1 MNLNLLTP
9 EILLNFSSII
19 PDICSSNIPAALEKL
34 IRNCNKPFVFNQAP
48 SNLWYNWASSVG
60 SKYTCATY
68 SAGTTFFF
76 QNQQPLQ
83 PPMVQIYLN
92 EDFNDK
98 TAKKPVHSI
107 TLPAQ
112 GLRSALVV
120 DDVVDPYVLL
130 GTFAYPQQGVAAST
144 SIFRW
149 NFISGKLTRI
159 FTIEGSN
166 SLRTMIRYKNGG
178 KDVIFFST
186 QEDLFVPAP
195 SRIYK
200 VPTKCATELDN
211 ILPATKKFNLLNNSL
226 PILGTLWDFS
236 LDNDTIYLS
245 IPQGSLDKT
254 KISGFSIKGR
264 VFYQKINNFLQN
276 NSNINLISLIG
287 NNKYA
292 AGFGIDSLSTFQ
304 IQPSPCSDEI
314 YIYSLSDFL
323 YQSLS
328 ILQNPERIP
337 KPPKGIKQIIEFL
350 REVASNID
358 LDGTRI
364 FKTKKSHLYKPSPP
378 DLITI
383 LGEAPKNTINNS
395 TTNNGNNNFLNVYT
409 WQSTH
414 YKKDIFFGTLDVRF
428 PLWQFIAQFIG
439 QQLQNPQI
447 TQLLLG
453 LPEPLVIIITE
464 FFLNKNFNFNQF
476 IKTYLDKLLHF
487 DVLCYNTDEQKFDTI
502 TKTGFSLAKPS
513 MPDDGV
519 RNIDIINNCNGL
531 FLLTGSTCYQPNN
544 SAKIY
549 TLKIGK

>member
-1 MNLNLLTP
+1 MNHNILTP

-19 PDICSSNIPAALEKL
+19 PDICSSNIPIALEKI

-60 SKYTCATY
+60 NKYTCASY

-76 QNQQPLQ
+76 QNQQPLK
-83 PPMVQIYLN
+83 PPIAQIYLN
-92 EDFNDK
+92 QDFNDK
-98 TAKKPVHSI
+98 TQKNPLYNI

-112 GLRSALVV
+112 GLRSALVI
-120 DDVVDPYVLL
+120 DDVADPYVLL
-130 GTFAYPQQGVAAST
+130 GTFAYPQPGVPAST

-149 NFISGKLTRI
+149 NFISGHLTRI
-159 FTIEGSN
+159 FTIDGSN
-166 SLRTMIRYKNGG
+166 SLRTMIRYKNAG

-200 VPTKCATELDN
+200 VPTTSTTNND
-211 ILPATKKFNLLNNSL
+211 ITPDVKKFNLLNNSL

-245 IPQGSLDKT
+245 IPQGSLDET

-276 NSNINLISLIG
+276 NLNINLISLIG
-287 NNKYA
+287 NDKYP

-337 KPPKGIKQIIEFL
+337 NPPQKLPEIIAFL

-364 FKTKKSHLYKPSPP
+364 FKTKKSHLYKSSPP

-383 LGEAPKNTINNS
+383 LGKAPKNTINNS
-395 TTNNGNNNFLNVYT
+395 TTENGNNNFLNVYT
-409 WQSTH
+409 WQSIN

-447 TQLLLG
+447 TQFLLN
-453 LPEPLVIIITE
+453 LPQPLIIIITE

-476 IKTYLDKLLHF
+476 IHTYFDKLLHF
-487 DVLCYNTDEQKFDTI
+487 DILCYNTDKQQFNTI
-502 TKTGFSLAKPS
+502 TKTGFSLANPS

-519 RNIDIINNCNGL
+519 RNLDIINNCNGL

-544 SAKIY
+544 SAKLY